1 MFINSNSV
9 GYRDDYNLKIE
20 CNYSGND
27 LSCIL
32 SKCDYQQ
39 ERIEGEADFIS
50 YPSGLKLEIAFNNYS
65 SYSQAMFALLNSLS
79 VELYKNGFIW
89 FKGYIESNEDISFD
103 NDNRSISISAMN
115 ILLKLKEKNKSE
127 LPSEYFSLT
136 FRTWKFKDIIRDIL
150 LRIGMREIIYLDTG
164 SIRGSLGLSYNL
176 INFDDLEYDIR
187 FACLNYDGETV
198 WDILKLVCNLLLI
211 EINIVGDRAI
221 VSNRYLYNNQIPVIL
236 SNNDLSIDTEYSY
249 RKLKNDFCVKSW
261 YRTDYPNTDLYK
273 LVRARGSSEG
283 ESIEVF
289 VGGGTSNPDSDY
301 SFCLIYYRE
310 NGVLRALPYGLVYNF
325 NSPISVYRNATSQNI
340 VNAHWRQCERNL
352 ITIRTKTAREL
363 VAYNFYK
370 IGNLYYKIADYS
382 YSIIDGITSVTFLQT
397 IP

>member
-1 MFINSNSV
+1 MFINSNTT
-9 GYRDDYNLKIE
+9 GYKDDYNLRIE

-27 LSCIL
+27 LYCIL

-39 ERIEGEADFIS
+39 ERIESEADFIS
-50 YPSGLKLEIAFNNYS
+50 YPSGLKIEIAFKDFS
-65 SYSQAMFALLNSLS
+65 SYSQALLALLNSLS
-79 VELYKNGFIW
+79 VELYKNGLIW
-89 FKGYIESNEDISFD
+89 FKGYIENSEDITYSAE
-103 NDNRSISISAMN
+103 NRVISLTVVSN
-115 ILLKLKEKNKSE
+115 LLKLKETNKSE
-127 LPSEYFSLT
+127 LPNEYFSLT

-164 SIRGSLGLSYNL
+164 SIRGSLGLSYGL

-187 FACLNYDGETV
+187 YACLNYDGETV

-221 VSNRYLYNNQIPVIL
+221 ISNRYLYNNQTPVIL
-236 SNNDLSIDTEYSY
+236 DNNDLSIDTEYSY

-273 LVRARGSSEG
+273 NVRARGSSEG

-289 VGGGTSNPDSDY
+289 VGGGTANSDSDY
-301 SFCLIYYRE
+301 RFCLVYYRLG
-310 NGVLRALPYGLVYNF
+310 GVLTPLPYGLIYNF
-325 NSPISVYRNATSQNI
+325 NSPISVYRNATSRNI
-340 VNAHWRQCERNL
+340 VDAHWRQCGRNL
-352 ITIRTKTAREL
+352 ISIRTSVAREL
-363 VAYNFYK
+363 VIYDFYK

-382 YSIIDGITSVTFLQT
+382 YSIIDGITSATFLQT